1 MRVRLRRETR
11 DDPALAATTSSS
23 GGFSEARVPA
33 LLRAT
38 PDTIFAVDTD
48 GRILSVAPSG
58 ENSSLPSLRPEA
70 RLDEIFPA
78 GPAGDLRAGVV
89 EALQSGEP
97 QTLEFSLSTDGPT
110 THWSATVA
118 AAVAREAVVVL
129 RDFTELREA
138 QATLARAGQLESL
151 GAIVGV
157 VTHDFNNLLT
167 GILANA
173 ELAQAQL
180 RATSP
185 AGELVAQIEIAAR
198 RAAELTAQLGSSI
211 GASETSRETLDLNA
225 LIEELIALLEP
236 GPLADIAMTLDLAP
250 EVTSVHAHPAQLR
263 QVIMNLA
270 INAAEAVAGAGEV
283 TIRTRVIRQRRP
295 PGAAANVTAAA
306 ANVAAVRVPSGDYIA
321 LEVLDT
327 GPGMDPATQARAFDL
342 FFSTK
347 SGERG
352 LGLAGAREI
361 VAAHGGSIAIESAL
375 GAGTTFTVLLPHAS
389 EKPPAPARAEA
400 NAAWEAEGSVL
411 IVDDD
416 LGIRT
421 LAARILG
428 GPDLHIELASD
439 VAEALGRIRSA
450 REAFG
455 CVLLDLTLRGG
466 SGLQVLEHIRNL
478 GASSSVVLMT
488 GQPCEELRAQAAALG
503 VTTVLEKPFDST
515 QLRTIVGAALA
526 QGRGA

>member
-58 ENSSLPSLRPEA
+58 EGSLLPNLRPEA
-70 RLDEIFPA
+70 RLDDIFPA
-78 GPAGDLRAGVV
+78 GPANDLRAGVV

-97 QTLEFSLSTDGPT
+97 QTLEFSLSTDGPP

-118 AAVAREAVVVL
+118 AAVSREAVVVL
-129 RDFTELREA
+129 RDVTELRET

-180 RATSP
+180 S
-185 AGELVAQIEIAAR
+185 AAR

-225 LIEELIALLEP
+225 LIEELITLLEP

-250 EVTSVHAHPAQLR
+250 EVTSVHANPAQLR

-270 INAAEAVAGAGEV
+270 MNAAEAVADVGEV
-283 TIRTRVIRQRRP
+283 TIRTRVIRRRRRGP

-306 ANVAAVRVPSGDYIA
+306 ANVAP
-321 LEVLDT
+321 
-327 GPGMDPATQARAFDL
+327 GPRPIWR
-342 FFSTK
+342 
-347 SGERG
+347 
-352 LGLAGAREI
+352 
-361 VAAHGGSIAIESAL
+361 
-375 GAGTTFTVLLPHAS
+375 LP
-389 EKPPAPARAEA
+389 
-400 NAAWEAEGSVL
+400 
-411 IVDDD
+411 
-416 LGIRT
+416 RT
-421 LAARILG
+421 G
-428 GPDLHIELASD
+428 GPRHGSGHGSRYPSSGL
-439 VAEALGRIRSA
+439 RS
-450 REAFG
+450 
-455 CVLLDLTLRGG
+455 VLLDEEWRARARPRRG
-466 SGLQVLEHIRNL
+466 
-478 GASSSVVLMT
+478 T
-488 GQPCEELRAQAAALG
+488 
-503 VTTVLEKPFDST
+503 
-515 QLRTIVGAALA
+515 
-526 QGRGA
+526 